1 MSYVIH
7 EESGWAPCYNYYC
20 QFLWVKSRRDY
31 PLCHRVERV
40 SERAQVSVHL
50 AKSCSERV
58 LEIFDAV
65 RGFYINSAPEI
76 MEPFGWWYS
85 GCVYPLAFFHK
96 PLRILHY
103 CRRGN
108 SGFQHADKSIRAIF
122 DQSEHFKLT
131 HVCSAIALFLFVGIL
146 HFDYW
151 FCFIGLEWEHFT
163 HNWCKTNKVLV
174 VVISIIF
181 LCVYLTITPWLSWA

>member
-1 MSYVIH
+1 MFNNEFVLFCID
-7 EESGWAPCYNYYC
+7 N
-20 QFLWVKSRRDY
+20 Q
-31 PLCHRVERV
+31 
-40 SERAQVSVHL
+40 AQVSVHL

-146 HFDYW
+146 HFDY
-151 FCFIGLEWEHFT
+151 
-163 HNWCKTNKVLV
+163 
-174 VVISIIF
+174 
-181 LCVYLTITPWLSWA
+181 